1 MFYNTTNETGDKLK
15 EYREKASQQDR
26 EVLDLFINNSGKAW
40 NSHEVEKR
48 LGKYSRSSIVRSIN
62 TLENEGLIEKTANK
76 VIGNFGR
83 LVHTYRLSGENGQN
97 NLF

>member
-26 EVLDLFINNSGKAW
+26 EVLDLFKNNSWKAW
-40 NSHEVEKR
+40 NSHEIEKK
-48 LGKYSRSSIVRSIN
+48 LGKYPRSSIVRSMN
-62 TLENEGLIEKTANK
+62 TLEREGIIYKTANK
-76 VIGNFGR
+76 VMGKYGR
-83 LVHTYRLSGENGQN
+83 LVHTYRLSGDNGQN